1 MNANAQPQVRSLPR
15 LPVRAGAFALALGLL
30 TACGG
35 DSSTPSAEEDTP
47 SASTPSATEDSTAE
61 ETTEETTEESTTED
75 STAEETTEESTQG
88 AAATSD
94 DDDDEDDDLVIVIE
108 DFEYEVPDSVMPG
121 AEITVRNEDGVGH
134 TVTADEG
141 DAFDVVVGPGE
152 EVTFTVPD
160 EAGEYP
166 FHCTPH
172 PNMTDTLVVEG

>member
-35 DSSTPSAEEDTP
+35 DSSTPTAEEDTP
-47 SASTPSATEDSTAE
+47 SASTPAATEDTTAE
-61 ETTEETTEESTTED
+61 ETGEESMTED
-75 STAEETTEESTQG
+75 SSAEETTEESTQG

-94 DDDDEDDDLVIVIE
+94 DDDDDDDDDLIIVIE